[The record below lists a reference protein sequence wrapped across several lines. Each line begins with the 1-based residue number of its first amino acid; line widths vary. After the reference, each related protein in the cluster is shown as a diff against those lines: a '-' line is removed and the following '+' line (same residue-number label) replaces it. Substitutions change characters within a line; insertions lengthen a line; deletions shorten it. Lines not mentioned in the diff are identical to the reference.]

1 MLQIRLSKVP
11 QAEGGAGAVKPS
23 PAESVTVAC
32 PDHLVLADLPVAKG
46 IGAATAASIV
56 KSVGRRS
63 RRQLGERVH
72 FCVRCD
78 FPIAIYGRLSPCE
91 HAFCLDCARSDSL
104 CYLCDDRIQKIQTI
118 KMMEG
123 IFICAAPHCLKSFLK
138 RTDFESHIHES
149 HADLLKPNAE
159 KEDGNEIEA
168 HSAKQSTASETSVRG
183 PLRPLISPGSNSQ
196 PQEREEKFH
205 RQQSRDQPR
214 SGMQQK
220 QAPILGQ
227 NQNNTSESQQ
237 DSGHSQGFDRHGP
250 HGRFP
255 PQNFDAQGAPHQES
269 GQFSEKQQGI
279 LSDTP
284 YSQYPPLQPIPPPN
298 YVVPPNSNPML
309 TPPLPFGYP
318 PFPVEGA
325 QQYYSTPY
333 EVPRQ
338 DTAAAETG
346 SEQGSLLGFPPGAAG
361 GMNFSATY
369 PHPWNAGQ
377 AGIPYDHAA
386 GGQGMPDAF
395 ANTPDSQGKHGFYPG
410 DYRRSPGGMPVNS
423 TVSSMANKGMDQ
435 GHASGSTMDLRDG
448 KGILAPQPLIQLP
461 PPPRPP
467 PFLSHNKRG
476 KFYPGDMDHDGQNLG
491 WQNDNHSRDSFG
503 SGQD

>member
-11 QAEGGAGAVKPS
+11 QAESGGGAVKPL

-78 FPIAIYGRLSPCE
+78 FPIAIYGRLSPCD

-118 KMMEG
+118 KLMEG

-138 RTDFESHIHES
+138 RTEFESHIHES
-149 HADLLKPNAE
+149 HADLLKPNAD

-168 HSAKQSTASETSVRG
+168 NSAKQSTASESTVRG

-196 PQEREEKFH
+196 PQERDEKFH

-220 QAPILGQ
+220 QTP
-227 NQNNTSESQQ
+227 S
-237 DSGHSQGFDRHGP
+237 F
-250 HGRFP
+250 
-255 PQNFDAQGAPHQES
+255 
-269 GQFSEKQQGI
+269 GI

-298 YVVPPNSNPML
+298 YVVPANSNPML

-318 PFPVEGA
+318 PFPIEGA
-325 QQYYSTPY
+325 QQYYNTPY
-333 EVPRQ
+333 EVSRQ
-338 DTAAAETG
+338 DTAAETG
-346 SEQGSLLGFPPGAAG
+346 SEQGSLLGFPPGAPG

-369 PHPWNAGQ
+369 PQSWNTGQ
-377 AGIPYDHAA
+377 AGIPYEHA
-386 GGQGMPDAF
+386 GGGQ
-395 ANTPDSQGKHGFYPG
+395 G
-410 DYRRSPGGMPVNS
+410 DYRRSPGRMPVNS
-423 TVSSMANKGMDQ
+423 SAGNAMDI
-435 GHASGSTMDLRDG
+435 RDG

-461 PPPRPP
+461 PPPPP
-467 PFLSHNKRG
+467 PPYMSHNKRG
-476 KFYPGDMDHDGQNLG
+476 KFYSGDMDHDGQSLG
-491 WQNDNHSRDSFG
+491 WQNDSHSRDSFG